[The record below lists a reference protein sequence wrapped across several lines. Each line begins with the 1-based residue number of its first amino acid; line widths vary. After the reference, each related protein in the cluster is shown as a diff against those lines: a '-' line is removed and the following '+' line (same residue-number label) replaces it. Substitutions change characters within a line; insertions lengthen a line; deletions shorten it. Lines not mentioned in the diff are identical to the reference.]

1 MPRCLLQGKGSAVLT
16 GIYAQ
21 LGSFFGFFVE
31 QTNREPQGSRC
42 LLQGKTP
49 PSYVQWM
56 QTHGANKSRHAK
68 CRDVC
73 CRERLRR
80 PNGHLCTVRLFLR
93 LFCVANKS
101 RAARL
106 EMFAPGDNPT
116 AANATRMLAYRQGFW
131 QIDLCSKQIE
141 AR

>member
-1 MPRCLLQGKGSAVLT
+1 MDVKRKYVCLH
-16 GIYAQ
+16 IY
-21 LGSFFGFFVE
+21 LRFY
-31 QTNREPQGSRC
+31 R
-42 LLQGKTP
+42 
-49 PSYVQWM
+49 
-56 QTHGANKSRHAK
+56 QTHG
-68 CRDVC
+68 
-73 CRERLRR
+73 
-80 PNGHLCTVRLFLR
+80 
-93 LFCVANKS
+93 ANKS